1 MARKTTESEHLS
13 RAPMAYLTDFSRFEG
28 MTQMWM
34 RPVQACLRWQAD
46 MLKATEPLA
55 TSWFERQLDATY
67 FALEKIEKLARCG
80 DLSEAVEIQREWF
93 EAAAKRLTTE
103 LEQLTEQAAS
113 LSREAV
119 SATRDVM
126 PPVSEAAPMPKRSAS
141 EEKIEAAV

>member
-13 RAPMAYLTDFSRFEG
+13 RAPMAYLTDLAHFEG
-28 MTQMWM
+28 MTQIWT
-34 RPVQACLRWQAD
+34 RPLRACLRWQAD

-67 FALEKIEKLARCG
+67 FALEKIEKLAHCG

-93 EAAAKRLTTE
+93 EAAGKRLTAE
-103 LEQLTEQAAS
+103 LEKLTEQATS

-119 SATRDVM
+119 SATRNATQS
-126 PPVSEAAPMPKRSAS
+126 VSEAAPMAKRSAS
-141 EEKIEAAV
+141 DEKLEAA